1 MVVEILSLLLG
12 EDPPVKFAH
21 LVVLRR
27 LALVEVVTNTGQD
40 VIRKLHRRLSRARKE
55 TRGTASLVVI
65 TVGELGQ
72 RLSKP

>member
-1 MVVEILSLLLG
+1 MVEILSLLLG
-12 EDPPVKFAH
+12 EDSPVKFAH

-65 TVGELGQ
+65 TIGELGQ
-72 RLSKP
+72 RLSR